1 MRLKE
6 ACVRACVRA
15 ILRPSIGRRGALG
28 PRCLPPC
35 CREYVCRF
43 CSCPKQFTFFVT
55 PLNLVDLLAIL
66 PFYISLILGQGKVR
80 RPCAHALRHVLPHRV
95 APLAAT
101 DARLTRTLTWQMDP
115 FGCRDDLDI
124 DGNFFNQSAVGAD
137 DRSGVPNLGFLRAI
151 RLVRIFRVFKFGR
164 YSLGLQMFVGCLKAS
179 TQPLSLL
186 AVIVVIAS
194 TLFGALI
201 NICEV
206 SPQSQPRFCCG
217 GDPRTAPPTVLA
229 LGGRAPRVRW
239 VTFRTCSAT

>member
-6 ACVRACVRA
+6 ACVRACVRT

-151 RLVRIFRVFKFGR
+151 RLVRIFRVFKFSR

-239 VTFRTCSAT
+239 VTCRTCSAT